1 MSTLNMTLSLRSTP
15 LNSLV
20 TRAKKRAKNLL
31 ASETA
36 QKTLDA
42 AIALVALA
50 LIVGAAFAASTG
62 TPSGTTEVAK
72 ISTWIQ
78 EMTEGAMGTVFAL
91 GTLAVG
97 LATGIVRQTLMPV
110 AVAVGMA
117 ATAKWGPGI
126 LVGITGTV
134 I

>member
-1 MSTLNMTLSLRSTP
+1 MTLSLRSTP

-117 ATAKWGPGI
+117 ATAKWGPAI

>member
-1 MSTLNMTLSLRSTP
+1 MSTLNMTLSLRSAP

-20 TRAKKRAKNLL
+20 TRAKNLL
-31 ASETA
+31 ASETT

-42 AIALVALA
+42 AITLVALA

>member
-126 LVGITGTV
+126 LVGISGTV

>member
-1 MSTLNMTLSLRSTP
+1 MTLSLRSTP

-20 TRAKKRAKNLL
+20 TRAEKRAKNLL

>member
-1 MSTLNMTLSLRSTP
+1 MNMTLFLRSTP
-15 LNSLV
+15 PNSLV